1 MNIFLLSV
9 VSGCVSISAFT
20 SLIGILIGI
29 TSSAVGLKIYAIT
42 ARIKKYKWII
52 KKKIEKKNNK
62 IVLLAKTKLNSMAI
76 LTSKALIDSYKT
88 KLKNL

>member
-1 MNIFLLSV
+1 MN
-9 VSGCVSISAFT
+9 
-20 SLIGILIGI
+20 
-29 TSSAVGLKIYAIT
+29 YQE
-42 ARIKKYKWII
+42 KKQK
-52 KKKIEKKNNK
+52 KKNNK